1 MDLKLCRIFA
11 RKLTKLFIINL
22 NNMRVFLSLMI
33 AVAFTINISAQNS
46 RRDSINNPNYQVN
59 TAQRLLNGNINTK
72 GVTVGGYAEL
82 TYNRKE
88 AKNAELDVQ
97 RLVLLFGYKF
107 DDRTQFITEIEF
119 EHVNE
124 VYVEQAFLQYSVSD
138 NVNLRAGLMLVPM
151 GIINEYHEPTT
162 FNGVERP
169 SIDGAII
176 PTTWREIGVGVSG
189 RYNEASL
196 RYQAYI
202 FNGFE
207 STTFDADGTTIVGNL
222 GGSKGLRGGRQKG
235 AKSTM
240 NNINF
245 SGKVDYYGIPGLRLG
260 LSGYFGRTQSPVELE
275 ATAGADVGLAMLG
288 FDARYAYKRFTARGQ
303 FINGNISDSEAYNN
317 LTGKDLGSQIQGYY
331 LEAAYN
337 LLPQNKRQQLFG
349 FVRFEDFD
357 THAATEGSL
366 LRKESYDRQEW
377 TLGLSYKIARGA
389 VVKADYQFKDNA
401 VVGSDTV
408 GQLNFGV
415 GVWF

>member
-1 MDLKLCRIFA
+1 MKRFLTFA
-11 RKLTKLFIINL
+11 
-22 NNMRVFLSLMI
+22 I
-33 AVAFTINISAQNS
+33 AVASTISISAQNTVK
-46 RRDSINNPNYQVN
+46 DSINNPNNQVN
-59 TAQRLLNGNINTK
+59 TAQRILNGNINTK
-72 GVTVGGYAEL
+72 GVTVGGYGEL

-88 AKNAELDVQ
+88 NSNAELDVQ

-107 DDRTQFITEIEF
+107 DDRTQFITEVEF
-119 EHVNE
+119 EHVKE

-176 PTTWREIGVGVSG
+176 PTTWREIGIGVSG

-196 RYQAYI
+196 RYQAYL
-202 FNGFE
+202 FNGFQ
-207 STTFDADGTTIVGNL
+207 STTSDGNGNITGGKI

-240 NNINF
+240 NTINF
-245 SGKVDYYGIPGLRLG
+245 SGKLDYYGLPGLRLG
-260 LSGYFGRTQSPVELE
+260 LSGYFGRTQSPADVEDI
-275 ATAGADVGLAMLG
+275 AGADVGLAMVGL
-288 FDARYAYKRFTARGQ
+288 DARYAYQRFTARGQ
-303 FINGNISDSEAYNN
+303 FIHGSLSDTEAYNN
-317 LTGKDLGSQIQGYY
+317 ATGSKLGSALQGYY

-337 LLPQNKRQQLFG
+337 LLPQNKKQQLVS

-357 THAATEGSL
+357 THNSVDGNL
-366 LRKESYDRQEW
+366 VKDLSYDRQEW
-377 TLGLSYKIARGA
+377 TFGLSYKIANGA
-389 VVKADYQFKDNA
+389 VVKGDYQIKDNA
-401 VVGSDTV
+401 SVGGSSV